1 MMMMMIIIIIT
12 IIIVIIIIIIII
24 ISIIIYSVT
33 VFAGFLFLH
42 HPGGNNAPGASV
54 TQVNH
59 SVHTLST
66 FLRRSQHADLLGLCH
81 SSLSLILS

>member
-1 MMMMMIIIIIT
+1 MMMMVMMMMIIIII
-12 IIIVIIIIIIII
+12 INIIIIIIII
-24 ISIIIYSVT
+24 YSVK

-42 HPGGNNAPGASV
+42 HPGANNAPGASV

-59 SVHTLST
+59 FVHTLST

-81 SSLSLILS
+81 SSLSRILS

>member
-1 MMMMMIIIIIT
+1 MMMMMMMMMM
-12 IIIVIIIIIIII
+12 IIIII

-42 HPGGNNAPGASV
+42 HPGGNNVPGASV

-66 FLRRSQHADLLGLCH
+66 FLRRSQHAELLGLCH
-81 SSLSLILS
+81 SSSL

>member
-1 MMMMMIIIIIT
+1 MMMMMMMMMM
-12 IIIVIIIIIIII
+12 IIIIIIII
-24 ISIIIYSVT
+24 ISIIIYSIT

-66 FLRRSQHADLLGLCH
+66 FLRRSQHADFLGLCH

>member
-1 MMMMMIIIIIT
+1 MMMMVMMMMMMMMMIIIII
-12 IIIVIIIIIIII
+12 II
-24 ISIIIYSVT
+24 IIIYSVT

-81 SSLSLILS
+81 SSSL

>member
-1 MMMMMIIIIIT
+1 MMMMVMMMMMMIIIIN
-12 IIIVIIIIIIII
+12 IIIIIIII
-24 ISIIIYSVT
+24 YSVK

-42 HPGGNNAPGASV
+42 HPGENNAPGASV